1 MGLTCHKWKADTTK
15 AVGMHKIDDSNVTLT
30 WPPRMCIK
38 GNILRPTLNVRLLQG
53 KESTKYTYED
63 SYKEKTSNPRKR
75 CQHFTTTIDK
85 YKTSSVMADDPVLS

>member
-53 KESTKYTYED
+53 KESTKYTYKD
-63 SYKEKTSNPRKR
+63 SYKEKTSSPRKR
-75 CQHFTTTIDK
+75 CQHSATTIDK
-85 YKTSSVMADDPVLS
+85 YKTSSVIADDPVLS

>member
-38 GNILRPTLNVRLLQG
+38 GNILRPMLNVRLLQG
-53 KESTKYTYED
+53 KESTKYTYKD

-75 CQHFTTTIDK
+75 CQHSATTIDK
-85 YKTSSVMADDPVLS
+85 YKTSSVIADDPVLS